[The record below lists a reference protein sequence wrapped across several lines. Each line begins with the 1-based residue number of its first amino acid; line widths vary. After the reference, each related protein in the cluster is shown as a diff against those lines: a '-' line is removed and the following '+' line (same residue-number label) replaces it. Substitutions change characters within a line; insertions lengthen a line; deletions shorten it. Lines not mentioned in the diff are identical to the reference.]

1 MEFETK
7 DFVPELI
14 KLLKEFSLLE
24 DTTNIFYNNTTYHY
38 KNNTVTVLE
47 NTKVTDYISPKC
59 EDTEGLIFASVSG
72 LETLYYRDYKDV
84 DRDFHDD
91 LMELTDKFDVLHEFI
106 DSTTFYIFQ
115 E

>member
-1 MEFETK
+1 MGFEIK
-7 DFVPELI
+7 DFVLELI

-24 DTTNIFYNNTTYHY
+24 DTANIFFDNTTYHY
-38 KNNTVTVLE
+38 KNNVVTVLE

-59 EDTEGLIFASVSG
+59 EGKEGLIFASVSG
-72 LETLYYRDYKDV
+72 LETLYYRDCKDV

-91 LMELTDKFDVLHEFI
+91 LMDLTDKFNLLHEFI
-106 DSTTFYIFQ
+106 DGTTFYIFQ